1 MSLSAS
7 CRLFGISR
15 QAIYKRQKAHEQK
28 GVVYSQIKAMV
39 GDKRMSMPRLGT
51 RKLYHIL
58 KADFKANNI
67 KIGRDGLF
75 NLLKN
80 AHMLISPMKSYTRTT
95 WSKHWLHKH
104 PNLAK
109 TMIVNQA
116 EQLWVSD
123 ITYIKTKTQNC
134 YLSLV
139 TDAYS
144 RKIVGYYVSE
154 DLKTEGMVQA
164 LKMAISDRV
173 YNHPLV
179 HHSDRG
185 IQYCAEPYQQLLCKH
200 EIKCS
205 MTDGYDCYQNA
216 LAERINGILKNE
228 FLLYVPSDID
238 QLRTMV
244 KQSISIYND
253 KRPHL
258 SLNMKTP
265 NQVHNEKSLT
275 KNSIRD
281 YCYL

>member
-1 MSLSAS
+1 MNLSTA

-15 QAIYKRQKAHEQK
+15 QAIYKRQKAYEQK
-28 GVVYSQIKAMV
+28 QIVLSEVKAMV
-39 GDKRMSMPRLGT
+39 RAQRMDMPRLGT
-51 RKLYHIL
+51 RKLYYL
-58 KADFKANNI
+58 LQQDFERRKI

-75 NLLKN
+75 AFLRNE
-80 AHMLISPMKSYTRTT
+80 HMLIKPLKNYTRTT

-109 TMIVNQA
+109 EISVQRP

-123 ITYIKTKTQNC
+123 ITYIKTRTQNC

-144 RKIVGYYVSE
+144 RRIMGYHVSE
-154 DLKTEGMVQA
+154 DLKTESVMEA
-164 LKMAISDRV
+164 LKMATADRV
-173 YNHPLV
+173 YSKHLI

-185 IQYCAEPYQQLLCKH
+185 LQYCAEPYQQLLQTH
-200 EIKCS
+200 AITCS

-228 FLLYVPSDID
+228 FLLQMPADSQ
-238 QLRTMV
+238 QLKLIV
-244 KQSISIYND
+244 KQSIATYNN

-258 SLNMKTP
+258 ALNMKTP
-265 NQVHNEKSLT
+265 NYVHKEKSLT
-275 KNSIRD
+275 KEPIRD
-281 YCYL
+281 YC